1 MNDNLKNEILFSI
14 FERTIRRLW
23 ILCIVLIIM
32 LVATNAGWLYYARQF
47 EMVVTT
53 QTIDSQT
60 DGTGDVTCIIGERN
74 EVTEDG
80 ESESNKDN

>member
-1 MNDNLKNEILFSI
+1 
-14 FERTIRRLW
+14 
-23 ILCIVLIIM
+23 M
-32 LVATNAGWLYYARQF
+32 LVATNACWLYYARQF

-80 ESESNKDN
+80 ESESNEDN

>member
-23 ILCIVLIIM
+23 VLCIVLIIM
-32 LVATNAGWLYYARQF
+32 LVTTNACWLYYARQF

-80 ESESNKDN
+80 ESKSNEDN